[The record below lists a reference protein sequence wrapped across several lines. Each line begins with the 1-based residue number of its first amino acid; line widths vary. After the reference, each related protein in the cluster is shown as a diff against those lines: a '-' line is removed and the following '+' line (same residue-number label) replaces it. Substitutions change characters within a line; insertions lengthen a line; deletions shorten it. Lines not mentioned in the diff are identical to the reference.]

1 LNNSDDEATGVD
13 SRLTGETERR
23 VLKRER
29 DPYLFRPITF
39 RSVTARNRI
48 TLSPMCQY
56 SAKDG
61 IPNDWHFVHL
71 GARASG
77 GAGIVFTEAVHVE
90 PRGRITQHC
99 LGLWNDEQR
108 DAFKRIAGFVEDQGA
123 VPAIQLGH
131 AGRKASVGRPW
142 EGTEPIPVNAG
153 GWNVISCSEHAYAKG
168 WPEPTAMT
176 KEDIARSMDDLVAA
190 TRRACEAGFKVLE
203 LHAAH
208 GYLIHQFMSPLSNSR
223 TDEYGGSFE
232 NRIRYLL
239 ESISVVRREWP
250 EHLPLFL
257 RLSITDWVEGGWS
270 TDDSVK
276 LCLLLKERDDVD
288 LVDCSSGGN
297 DPRQNIPIHPGYQ
310 VPFAQRIKEDTGMS
324 TGAIGLINSPD
335 LAESIL
341 ANGQA
346 DLIILGRTLLADPV
360 WPLRAANIL
369 KASDKADWP
378 IQYERSNIFG

>member
-1 LNNSDDEATGVD
+1 
-13 SRLTGETERR
+13 
-23 VLKRER
+23 
-29 DPYLFRPITF
+29 
-39 RSVTARNRI
+39 
-48 TLSPMCQY
+48 M
-56 SAKDG
+56 
-61 IPNDWHFVHL
+61 
-71 GARASG
+71 
-77 GAGIVFTEAVHVE
+77 
-90 PRGRITQHC
+90 
-99 LGLWNDEQR
+99 
-108 DAFKRIAGFVEDQGA
+108 
-123 VPAIQLGH
+123 
-131 AGRKASVGRPW
+131 
-142 EGTEPIPVNAG
+142 
-153 GWNVISCSEHAYAKG
+153 
-168 WPEPTAMT
+168 
-176 KEDIARSMDDLVAA
+176 
-190 TRRACEAGFKVLE
+190 
-203 LHAAH
+203 
-208 GYLIHQFMSPLSNSR
+208 
-223 TDEYGGSFE
+223 
-232 NRIRYLL
+232 
-239 ESISVVRREWP
+239 
-250 EHLPLFL
+250 
-257 RLSITDWVEGGWS
+257 EGGWS